1 LCRYCLEEVVYDA
14 RFVEFVCYDCHQ
26 RQEELNN
33 VPVKKEPG
41 HAHSASTVHQLNT
54 KPLESAMDAVDWRN
68 REGRFGKY
76 YSRNK
81 GGKKKPTRQPVGRN
95 LANRKTETTAND
107 PGDQEGL
114 NLATWK

>member
-1 LCRYCLEEVVYDA
+1 MP
-14 RFVEFVCYDCHQ
+14 VE
-26 RQEELNN
+26 
-33 VPVKKEPG
+33 KEPG
-41 HAHSASTVHQLNT
+41 HAHSASTVHQPNT

-81 GGKKKPTRQPVGRN
+81 GGKKKPTRQPLGRN

-107 PGDQEGL
+107 PGVSPQNCLE
-114 NLATWK
+114 